1 MKSATKRS
9 IGVLLLN
16 LGGPDALSAV
26 QPFLYNLFSD
36 REIIRLGPAFL
47 QKPLAWLISSLRSA
61 KTRSAYALI
70 GGRSPIREITLEQA
84 AALERSL
91 NEELAAH
98 GQISEFRVF
107 VGMRYWHPFTADAV
121 RHISA
126 EGIDKIVVLSLYPHY
141 SVATTASSLSEL
153 KRVLTSYPAIKTC
166 EILSWFDNPLYIDA
180 LAEKIEKGLS
190 AFCSSPHSID
200 IVPSDVY
207 LLFSAHSLPKKFVD
221 EGDPYVDHT
230 MATIKAVTARFRNP
244 WKLSYQSKSGPVA
257 WLEPSTEQML
267 QEMASEGV
275 KNLLAIPISFV
286 SDHIET
292 LYEIDMLYKEM
303 AAGLGMR
310 LERAESLNL
319 SPTFI
324 SALRD
329 IVVQGMKEAG
339 WKE

>member
-1 MKSATKRS
+1 LESATKRS

-16 LGGPDALSAV
+16 LGGPDSLSAV

-61 KTRSAYALI
+61 KTRAAYARI
-70 GGRSPIREITLEQA
+70 GGRSPIREITLAQA
-84 AALERSL
+84 RALEGVL
-91 NEELAAH
+91 NESQITDH
-98 GQISEFRVF
+98 GSRSTVF

-121 RHISA
+121 KNISA
-126 EGIDKIVVLSLYPHY
+126 EGLDKVVVLSLYPHY
-141 SVATTASSLSEL
+141 SVATTASSLTEL
-153 KRVLTSYPAIKTC
+153 KRVLTSYPSIRTQD
-166 EILSWFDNPLYIDA
+166 ILSWYDHPLYIDA
-180 LAEKIEKGLS
+180 LAEKIEKGLA
-190 AFCSSPHSID
+190 AFCSSSLSAD

-221 EGDPYVDHT
+221 EGDPYVDHI

-244 WKLSYQSKSGPVA
+244 WKISFQSKSGPVA

-267 QEMASEGV
+267 EEMAAQGI
-275 KNLLAIPISFV
+275 KNLLAVPISFV

-324 SALRD
+324 SALKD
-329 IVVQGMKEAG
+329 IVIQGIKEAG
-339 WKE
+339 WNE

>member
-1 MKSATKRS
+1 MQADKKSD

-16 LGGPDALSAV
+16 LGGPDSLSAV

-61 KTRSAYALI
+61 KTRAAYALI
-70 GGRSPIREITLEQA
+70 GGRSPIREITLDQA
-84 AALERSL
+84 RALEAVL
-91 NEELAAH
+91 NESRITNH
-98 GQISEFRVF
+98 DSRITVF
-107 VGMRYWHPFTADAV
+107 VGMRYWHPYIEDVVKEIHEQGFEKL
-121 RHISA
+121 I
-126 EGIDKIVVLSLYPHY
+126 VLSLYPHY
-141 SVATTASSLSEL
+141 SVATTGSSLSYL
-153 KRVLTSYPAIKTC
+153 KRILTSYPSIKTC
-166 EILSWFDNPLYIDA
+166 EIMSWFDHHLYIDA
-180 LAEKIEKGLS
+180 LAEKIEKGL
-190 AFCSSPHSID
+190 AVFCSSPLTPGIA
-200 IVPSDVY
+200 PADVH

-221 EGDPYVDHT
+221 EGDPYVDHI
-230 MATIKAVTARFRNP
+230 MATIKAVTARFSNP

-267 QEMASEGV
+267 EEMASQGI
-275 KNLLAIPISFV
+275 KNMLAVPISFV

-303 AAGLGMR
+303 ATGLGMR

-319 SPTFI
+319 SPAFI
-324 SALRD
+324 SALKD
-329 IVVQGMKEAG
+329 IAVQGIKEAG

>member
-1 MKSATKRS
+1 MESARKRS

-16 LGGPDALSAV
+16 LGGPDSLSAV

-61 KTRSAYALI
+61 KTRAAYALI
-70 GGRSPIREITLEQA
+70 GGRSPIREITLDQA
-84 AALERSL
+84 RALEDVL
-91 NEELAAH
+91 NESRIKNQESRIA
-98 GQISEFRVF
+98 VF
-107 VGMRYWHPFTADAV
+107 VGMRYWQPLMRDV
-121 RHISA
+121 VK
-126 EGIDKIVVLSLYPHY
+126 KIHEQGVEKLVVLSLYPHY
-141 SVATTASSLSEL
+141 SVATTGSSLSYL
-153 KRVLTSYPAIKTC
+153 KKVLIAYPSIKTC
-166 EILSWFDNPLYIDA
+166 EVLSWFDHHLYIDA
-180 LAEKIEKGLS
+180 LAEKIEMGL
-190 AFCSSPHSID
+190 AVFCASSLTPD
-200 IVPSDVY
+200 IAPADVH

-221 EGDPYVDHT
+221 EGDPYVDHI
-230 MATIKAVTARFRNP
+230 MATIKAVTARFSNP

-267 QEMASEGV
+267 EEMASQGI
-275 KNLLAIPISFV
+275 KNLLAVPISFV

-292 LYEIDMLYKEM
+292 LYEIDMLYKDM
-303 AAGLGMR
+303 AAELGMR

-324 SALRD
+324 AALKD
-329 IVVQGMKEAG
+329 IVVQEIKEAG

>member
-1 MKSATKRS
+1 LESATKRS

-16 LGGPDALSAV
+16 LGGPDSLSAV

-61 KTRSAYALI
+61 KTRAAYARI
-70 GGRSPIREITLEQA
+70 GGRSPIREITLDQA
-84 AALERSL
+84 RALEDVL
-91 NEELAAH
+91 NKSRITNHESR
-98 GQISEFRVF
+98 IPVF
-107 VGMRYWHPFTADAV
+107 VGMRYWHPYIEDV
-121 RHISA
+121 VKEIH
-126 EGIDKIVVLSLYPHY
+126 EQGVEQLVVLSLYPHY
-141 SVATTASSLSEL
+141 SVATTGSSLSYL
-153 KRVLTSYPAIKTC
+153 KKVLTSYPSIKTC
-166 EILSWFDNPLYIDA
+166 EIMSWFDHPLYIDA
-180 LAEKIEKGLS
+180 LVENIEKGLQVICPAPLTS
-190 AFCSSPHSID
+190 HSSRQD
-200 IVPSDVY
+200 IH
-207 LLFSAHSLPKKFVD
+207 LLFSAHSLPRKFVD
-221 EGDPYVDHT
+221 EGDPYVDQI
-230 MATIKAVTARFRNP
+230 MATVKAVTARFSNP

-267 QEMASEGV
+267 QEMASQGV
-275 KNLLAIPISFV
+275 KNLLAVPISFV

-303 AAGLGMR
+303 AAGLDMR

-324 SALRD
+324 SALKD

>member
-1 MKSATKRS
+1 LESDKKSP

-16 LGGPDALSAV
+16 LGGPDSLSAV

-47 QKPLAWLISSLRSA
+47 QKPLAWLISSLRAA
-61 KTRSAYALI
+61 KTRAVYARI
-70 GGRSPIREITLEQA
+70 GGRSPIREITLDQA
-84 AALERSL
+84 RALEAALSES
-91 NEELAAH
+91 
-98 GQISEFRVF
+98 QITDYESRISVF
-107 VGMRYWHPFTADAV
+107 VGMRYWHPLFEDVVKKIHEQGV
-121 RHISA
+121 R
-126 EGIDKIVVLSLYPHY
+126 KLVVLSLYPHY
-141 SVATTASSLSEL
+141 SVATTGSSLSYL
-153 KRVLTSYPAIKTC
+153 NTILNSYPTIKTR
-166 EILSWFDNPLYIDA
+166 EIMSWFDHHLYIDA
-180 LAEKIEKGLS
+180 LVEKIEKGLA
-190 AFCSSPHSID
+190 AFCSSSLTPAIL
-200 IVPSDVY
+200 PADVH

-221 EGDPYVDHT
+221 EGDPYVDHIK
-230 MATIKAVTARFRNP
+230 ATIKAVTTRFSNP

-267 QEMASEGV
+267 EELAAKGV
-275 KNLLAIPISFV
+275 KNLLAVPISFV

-303 AAGLGMR
+303 AAELGMR

-324 SALRD
+324 SALKD
-329 IVVQGMKEAG
+329 IAVQGMKEAG

>member
-1 MKSATKRS
+1 MESATKHS

-16 LGGPDALSAV
+16 LGGPDSLSAV

-61 KTRSAYALI
+61 KTRAAYARM
-70 GGRSPIREITLEQA
+70 GGRSPIRELTLDQA
-84 AALERSL
+84 KALEIAL
-91 NEELAAH
+91 NEDGGESGNAP
-98 GQISEFRVF
+98 FFKVF
-107 VGMRYWHPFTADAV
+107 VGMRYWNPYTEDAV
-121 RHISA
+121 RAISA
-126 EGIDKIVVLSLYPHY
+126 EGIDKVVVLSLYPHY

-153 KRVLTSYPAIKTC
+153 KRVLTSYPLIRTYT
-166 EILSWFDNPLYIDA
+166 IPSWYDHPLYIDA
-180 LAEKIEKGLS
+180 LVENIEKGLQVI
-190 AFCSSPHSID
+190 CSSPLTSASSRQD
-200 IVPSDVY
+200 IH

-221 EGDPYVDHT
+221 EGDPYVDHIK
-230 MATIKAVTARFRNP
+230 ATIKAVTARFSNP

-267 QEMASEGV
+267 EEMASEGV
-275 KNLLAIPISFV
+275 KTLLAVPISFV

-303 AAGLGMR
+303 AAGLGLR

-324 SALRD
+324 SALKD

-339 WKE
+339 WNE

>member
-16 LGGPDALSAV
+16 LGGPDSLSAV

-61 KTRSAYALI
+61 KTRAAYARI
-70 GGRSPIREITLEQA
+70 GGRSPIRELTSAQA
-84 AALERSL
+84 KALEEQLNGSTFEVQRST
-91 NEELAAH
+91 
-98 GQISEFRVF
+98 FKVF
-107 VGMRYWHPFTADAV
+107 VGMRYWQPFVGDTV
-121 RHISA
+121 RSMYE
-126 EGIDKIVVLSLYPHY
+126 EGIRKVIVLTLYPHY
-141 SVATTASSLSEL
+141 SVATTGSSLSNL
-153 KRVLTSYPAIKTC
+153 KNILAAYP
-166 EILSWFDNPLYIDA
+166 EIRAHSIESWYDHPLYIDA
-180 LAEKIEKGLS
+180 LVESISRGLASFSSNLEPGTLNIER
-190 AFCSSPHSID
+190 D
-200 IVPSDVY
+200 IH

-221 EGDPYVDHT
+221 EGDPYVDHI

-244 WKLSYQSKSGPVA
+244 WKISYQSKSGPVA

-267 QEMASEGV
+267 EEMAAQGI
-275 KNLLAIPISFV
+275 KNLLAVPISFV

-324 SALRD
+324 SALKD
-329 IVVQGMKEAG
+329 IVIEGIKEAG
-339 WKE
+339 WNE

>member
-1 MKSATKRS
+1 MKPAANRS

-16 LGGPDALSAV
+16 LGGPDSLSAV

-36 REIIRLGPAFL
+36 REIIRLGPALL
-47 QKPLAWLISSLRSA
+47 QKPIAWLISSLRSA
-61 KTRSAYALI
+61 KTRAAYALI
-70 GGRSPIREITLEQA
+70 GGKSPIRKITDDQA
-84 AALERSL
+84 KALEASL
-91 NEELAAH
+91 NKGASAS
-98 GQISEFRVF
+98 GSDTTFKVV

-121 RHISA
+121 RSIAA
-126 EGIDKIVVLSLYPHY
+126 EGIGKVVVLSLYPHY

-153 KRVLTSYPAIKTC
+153 KRALTSYPSIKTC
-166 EILSWFDNPLYIDA
+166 EAKSWYDHPLYIDA
-180 LAEKIEKGLS
+180 LAEKIEKGLA
-190 AFCSSPHSID
+190 AFSLSSHTPYISPAD
-200 IVPSDVY
+200 IH

-221 EGDPYVDHT
+221 EGDPYVDHI
-230 MATIKAVTARFRNP
+230 MATVKAVTARFNNP

-303 AAGLGMR
+303 AAGLGIR
-310 LERAESLNL
+310 LERTESLNL

-324 SALRD
+324 SALKD
-329 IVVQGMKEAG
+329 IVIQGIKEAG